1 MVSRLRAART
11 GKGLGMDIATTPTT
25 PDGNPEL
32 ADAAPAPRDP
42 PVIRREDYRPY
53 PWRVPTTHLD
63 FQLGLEATQVTA
75 TLTVERN
82 PAAEPSRELRLNGD
96 SLTALSVTIDG
107 TPADWRMDGSDLVLT
122 LPGDK
127 HTVAIVTTI
136 DPAANTQLMGLY
148 ASNGML
154 CTQCEAEGFRRITF
168 FPDRP
173 DVLSTY
179 TVRMAGDTSAFPVL
193 LCNGNRV
200 AEGVNG
206 DGTHWAEWHDPWPK
220 PSYLF
225 ALVAGDLVANSKPFT
240 TTSGRSVEC
249 NIWVRAEDL
258 ARTDHALESLHR
270 AMKWDED
277 VFGREY
283 DLDLYNIVAVSD
295 FNMGA
300 MENKG
305 LNVFNT
311 KYVLADP
318 DTATDGDF
326 DAVEGVIAH
335 EYFHNWSGN
344 RVTCR
349 DWFQLSLKEG
359 FTVLR
364 DQLFSQDMRG
374 EAVKRIEDVRILR
387 AAQFPEDAG
396 PLAHPIRPDSYRE
409 ISNFYT
415 ATVYNKGAEVIRM
428 MRTIAGLERF
438 RQGTDLYFDRHDG
451 EAATCEDFVR
461 AIEDGAGLD
470 LTQFRR
476 WYSQAGTPRV
486 VVSQAASGDTL
497 TLTLKQT
504 IPATPG
510 QPDKH
515 PMPIPLR
522 VAVHSRS
529 TGVLGAEQLIVLAN
543 AQQSFTLPLAGPD
556 PVVSI
561 NRGFTAPVVIDRALV
576 REDLVFLAAQD
587 DDPFARSEA
596 LQELAVSHLV
606 GTASGELS
614 VDEMAAGEAAIIGAF
629 RSSLADAALDDAMR
643 GELMVLPSEN
653 YLFEVMATG
662 DRLADPG
669 AIHAAREGLKAAIGA
684 ALADDVLALH
694 ARASAVT
701 LDDPA
706 GRGARKVKTAAL
718 ALIAAADPARAATL
732 AAQQYDAADNMT
744 DRQGALMVLCGL
756 DCPEREDRL
765 AAFYDR
771 YQHNP
776 LVVDKWFT
784 LQALSLH
791 PDVIAQVRELAKHP
805 DFTMKNPNRVRSLH
819 MAFAGNPKG
828 FHAAN
833 GEGYRMV
840 ADVILALDP
849 INPQTAARFVPSLG
863 RWRRIEP
870 VRAALMKGEL
880 ERIAA
885 AGNLSRDTFE
895 QVSRSLDG

>member
-1 MVSRLRAART
+1 
-11 GKGLGMDIATTPTT
+11 MDIATTPQN
-25 PDGNPEL
+25 PEGNPEL
-32 ADAAPAPRDP
+32 ADAAPTPHEP
-42 PVIRREDYRPY
+42 PVIRREDYKPFA
-53 PWRVPTTHLD
+53 WTVPTTQLD
-63 FQLGLEATQVTA
+63 FRLALIATRVTA

-82 PAAEPSRELRLNGD
+82 PAADASSELRLNGD
-96 SLTALSVTIDG
+96 GLTPESVTVDG
-107 TPADWRMDGSDLVLT
+107 APAEWRMDGPDLIVT
-122 LPGDK
+122 LPGTK
-127 HTVAIVTTI
+127 HVVEVVTQI
-136 DPAANTQLMGLY
+136 DPSANTQLMGLY

-154 CTQCEAEGFRRITF
+154 CTQCESEGFRRITF

-179 TVRMAGDTSAFPVL
+179 AVRMEGDKAAFPIL

-200 AEGVNG
+200 AEGENA

-225 ALVAGDLVANSKPFT
+225 ALVAGDLVANSKPFIT
-240 TTSGRSVEC
+240 RSGREVEC
-249 NIWVRAEDL
+249 NVWVRKEDL

-270 AMKWDED
+270 SMKWDED

-318 DTATDGDF
+318 DTATDADF

-344 RVTCR
+344 RITCR

-387 AAQFPEDAG
+387 AAQFPEDSG

-428 MRTIAGLERF
+428 MRSMVGEARF
-438 RQGTDLYFDRHDG
+438 RAGTDLYFDRHDG
-451 EAATCEDFVR
+451 EAATCEDFVK
-461 AIEDGAGLD
+461 AIEDGAEVD
-470 LTQFRR
+470 LKQFRL

-486 VVSQAASGDTL
+486 AVSHVVEGDNL
-497 TLTLKQT
+497 KLTLKQT
-504 IPATPG
+504 VPATPG
-510 QPDKH
+510 QPDKA
-515 PMPIPLR
+515 PMPIPLKL
-522 VAVHSRS
+522 AVHSRG
-529 TGVLGAEQLIVLAN
+529 GVLGAEQLVVLTEAE
-543 AQQSFTLPLAGPD
+543 QTLTLPLAGPD
-556 PVVSI
+556 PVLSI
-561 NRGFTAPVVIDRALV
+561 NRGFTAPVVIERDLA
-576 REDLVFLAAQD
+576 REDLVFLAAHD

-596 LQELAVSHLV
+596 LQELAVGHLV
-606 GTASGELS
+606 GAASGTLS
-614 VDEMAAGEAAIIGAF
+614 ADDQAAGEAAIIGAF
-629 RSSLADAALDDAMR
+629 RSSLADNALDDAMR
-643 GELMVLPSEN
+643 GELLVLPSET
-653 YLFEVMATG
+653 YLFEVMASG
-662 DRLADPG
+662 ERKADPG
-669 AIHAAREGLKAAIGA
+669 AIHAAREGLKAAIGT
-684 ALADDVLALH
+684 ALADELGALH
-694 ARASAVT
+694 ARASAVAT
-701 LDDPA
+701 DDPA
-706 GRGARKVKTAAL
+706 GRGARKVKTIAL
-718 ALIAAADPARAATL
+718 ALIAAADPAKAADL
-732 AAQQYDAADNMT
+732 AAAQYDAADNMT
-744 DRQGALMVLCGL
+744 DRQGALMVLCSL
-756 DCPEREDRL
+756 DHPARADKL
-765 AAFYDR
+765 AAFYER
-771 YQHNP
+771 YRDNA

-791 PDVIAQVRELAKHP
+791 PDVIQHVRALAEHP

-828 FHAAN
+828 FHKAD

-849 INPQTAARFVPSLG
+849 INPQTAARFVPALG

-870 VRAALMKGEL
+870 GRAALMKGEL
-880 ERIAA
+880 ERILA

>member
-1 MVSRLRAART
+1 
-11 GKGLGMDIATTPTT
+11 MDIATTPTA

-32 ADAAPAPRDP
+32 VDAAPTPHAP
-42 PVIRREDYRPY
+42 PVILREDYRPFG
-53 PWRVPTTHLD
+53 WLVPDVKLD
-63 FQLGLEATQVTA
+63 FALGINATRVRA
-75 TLTVERN
+75 ELTVQRN
-82 PAAEPSRELRLNGD
+82 ARADHADTIRLNGD
-96 SLTALSVTIDG
+96 SLTPLSVMVDG
-107 TPADWRMDGSDLVLT
+107 VPADWRMDGADL
-122 LPGDK
+122 
-127 HTVAIVTTI
+127 IVPLREDSHLIVVETEI

-148 ASNGML
+148 ASSGML

-179 TVRMAGDTSAFPVL
+179 SVRMTGDKATFPVL

-249 NIWVRAEDL
+249 NIWVRADDL

-318 DTATDGDF
+318 DTATDADF

-364 DQLFSQDMRG
+364 DQLFSQDMQG

-387 AAQFPEDAG
+387 GAQFPEDAG

-428 MRTIAGLERF
+428 MRTMAGLERF

-461 AIEDGAGLD
+461 AIEDGARID
-470 LTQFRR
+470 LAQFRR

-486 VVSQAASGDTL
+486 AVSQAANGDTL
-497 TLTLKQT
+497 TLTIRQT
-504 IPATPG
+504 VPPTPG
-510 QPDKH
+510 QPDKA

-522 VAVHSRS
+522 VAVHSC
-529 TGVLGAEQLIVLAN
+529 GGALGAEQLVVLTEAE
-543 AQQSFTLPLAGPD
+543 QTFTLPLAGPD

-614 VDEMAAGEAAIIGAF
+614 VDEMAAGGAAIIRAF
-629 RSSLADAALDDAMR
+629 RSSLADTALDDAMR
-643 GELMVLPSEN
+643 GELMVLPSET

-669 AIHAAREGLKAAIGA
+669 AIHAAREALKAAIGT
-684 ALADDVLALH
+684 ALADDLLALH
-694 ARASAVT
+694 ARASAIT

-756 DCPEREDRL
+756 DHTAREEKL
-765 AAFYDR
+765 AAFYGR

-791 PDVIAQVRELAKHP
+791 PDVIAQVRELAEHP

-828 FHAAN
+828 FHAIS

-870 VRAALMKGEL
+870 ERAALMKGEL

-895 QVSRSLDG
+895 QVSRSLNG